1 MKISKV
7 YTRTGDKGTTS
18 LVGGVRVKKT
28 NPRIE
33 AYGTIDELISNIG
46 LLIDYMKEG
55 DERKFIV
62 RIQHNLFVIGS
73 YLATDQTK
81 TELREFC
88 MIDPTETEALEEAI
102 DEALLNIPPL
112 SGFILPGGCM
122 AAAMAHICRTVC
134 RRAERRILA
143 VGEDAKVSPEILE
156 YINRLSDYL
165 FVLARKLNFVEGA
178 REKLWK
184 NNDK

>member
-33 AYGTIDELISNIG
+33 AYGTIDELSANLG

-122 AAAMAHICRTVC
+122 AAAWHIS
-134 RRAERRILA
+134 AAQFA
-143 VGEDAKVSPEILE
+143 VEQREEYSPWAKIPRYRPKSSSTSTDCPITSSSLHA
-156 YINRLSDYL
+156 S
-165 FVLARKLNFVEGA
+165 
-178 REKLWK
+178 
-184 NNDK
+184 